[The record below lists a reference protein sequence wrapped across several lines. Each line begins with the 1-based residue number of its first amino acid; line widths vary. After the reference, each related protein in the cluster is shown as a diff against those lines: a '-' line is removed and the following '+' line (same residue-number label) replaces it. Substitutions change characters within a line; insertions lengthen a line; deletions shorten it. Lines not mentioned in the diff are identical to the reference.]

1 MTAPQEAALGFV
13 PRVDQ
18 AWLPR
23 SACGPHCRPA
33 GARTVATGTAVARV
47 LGLAGVLLAALV
59 LVPLLRR
66 TGARTVCRGIL
77 AALGVELVWRG
88 PAPRPG
94 SLLVANHVSWLDV
107 VALLAVTPV
116 RLVAK
121 HDVRAWPGVGA
132 LAALTGAIF
141 VDRTRPKRLPATV
154 AEIAAALRSGRSV
167 AVFPEGTTFCGA
179 ERGRFR
185 PAVFQAAVDAGAP
198 VLPVTIRYGSPSASF
213 IGDDTLWSSVRRV
226 ARLRGL
232 TVTLIGSPA
241 LRPEPGADRRSL
253 ARAAQASAGLRS
265 ATFDLAA

>member
-1 MTAPQEAALGFV
+1 MS
-13 PRVDQ
+13 
-18 AWLPR
+18 
-23 SACGPHCRPA
+23 SAVWQPASSCGPQCRPA
-33 GARTVATGTAVARV
+33 GAEAVRAGTVLVR
-47 LGLAGVLLAALV
+47 LAALVGVLLSALV
-59 LVPLLRR
+59 LVPLLRHAA
-66 TGARTVCRGIL
+66 ARAVSRGIL
-77 AALGVELVWRG
+77 TALGVDLVWRG

-121 HDVRAWPGVGA
+121 HDVRAWPAVGA
-132 LAALTGAIF
+132 LAARTGSIF

-154 AEIAAALRSGRSV
+154 AEVTAMLRSGRSV

-198 VLPVTIRYGSPSASF
+198 VVPVAIRYGSAHAAF
-213 IGDDTLWSSVRRV
+213 VGADTLWSSVRRV
-226 ARLRGL
+226 AGLRGL
-232 TVTLIGSPA
+232 TVTLVGSPA
-241 LRPEPGADRRSL
+241 LRPEPGADRRVL

-265 ATFDLAA
+265 TGLDAA